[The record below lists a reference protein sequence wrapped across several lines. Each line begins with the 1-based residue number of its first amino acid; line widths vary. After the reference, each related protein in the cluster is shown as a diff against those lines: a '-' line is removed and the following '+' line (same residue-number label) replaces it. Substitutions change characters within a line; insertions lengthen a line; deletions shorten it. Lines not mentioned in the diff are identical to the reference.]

1 MTLKR
6 QRPQPLEPRSGSG
19 VQGAGPR
26 PRLATDL
33 RHHPRLGRAVQTRS
47 ARAQAQPG
55 LPAGRAVS
63 RPPRAPSPPPA
74 PTTHPRE
81 EGRAAPRAPG
91 VELPPRASQSRVLHC
106 RVVQGLKSG
115 SRAGAGLRAIQKLR
129 PSWGSQDARPAAA
142 SAPAQRPE
150 HSVNAPSC
158 SRPSP
163 GSQPPSLPAFRRV
176 INCISGVEKPGP
188 GVPGCQSPGGIR
200 GARARPG
207 AAPS

>member
-1 MTLKR
+1 MPHTSGLPDVTPESVRWPVPSCPPHVVPEQAVTLKR

-106 RVVQGLKSG
+106 RVVRGLESG

-129 PSWGSQDARPAAA
+129 PSWGPRTQGRPRRQRR
-142 SAPAQRPE
+142 PNAQ
-150 HSVNAPSC
+150 ST
-158 SRPSP
+158 
-163 GSQPPSLPAFRRV
+163 L
-176 INCISGVEKPGP
+176 
-188 GVPGCQSPGGIR
+188 
-200 GARARPG
+200 
-207 AAPS
+207 